1 MKKNL
6 IIAIAA
12 TVLTAGATPCNA
24 QTTKTSQEQKS
35 QPAQPQSQQTP
46 VYEQNQVEQP
56 AAFPGGIEKQ
66 MKFMM
71 QNLKYPETAE
81 KDGAS
86 GTVRVHFI
94 IETDGSLTNIKVKE
108 SIHPAL
114 DAEGIRVVKA
124 MPKWTPAKLHGK
136 AVRQSAIITI
146 PFWLK

>member
-12 TVLTAGATPCNA
+12 AALTAGTTPCSA
-24 QTTKTSQEQKS
+24 QTTKTSQEQLL
-35 QPAQPQSQQTP
+35 QQVP
-46 VYEQNQVEQP
+46 VYDQNQVEQP
-56 AAFPGGIEKQ
+56 ATFPGGMEKQ

-71 QNLKYPETAE
+71 QNLKYPKAAE

-94 IETDGSLTNIKVKE
+94 IEIDGSLTNIQVPE

-114 DAEGIRVVKA
+114 DAEGIRIVKA
-124 MPKWTPAKLHGK
+124 MPKWTPAKVNGK
-136 AVRQSAIITI
+136 AVRQNAMIAI
-146 PFWLK
+146 PFRLK